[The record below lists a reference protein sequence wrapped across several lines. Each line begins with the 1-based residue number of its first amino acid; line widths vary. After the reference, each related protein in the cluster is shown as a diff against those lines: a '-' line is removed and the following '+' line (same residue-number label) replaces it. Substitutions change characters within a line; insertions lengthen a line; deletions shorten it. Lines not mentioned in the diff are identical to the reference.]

1 MFLALKIPTL
11 PLHYFVSPRKK
22 YTSQCNTFSKFQFI
36 YGIKKGK
43 FQLSSIHQK
52 QFHMLLLRRD
62 GVKNDD
68 LIFCYQKPC
77 TLHTK
82 YILQC
87 ILIWMGWKNLKSHS
101 KYQNTFAHYF
111 AMKCKGKGDACLAP
125 KTKPVIILIPL
136 KLSPIHIGYPVL
148 LLPNWMMS
156 QMLCLSSSSCG
167 QWSQERKV
175 TSGLCY
181 NYYLHH
187 FSMITLV

>member
-1 MFLALKIPTL
+1 MMAWSFATK
-11 PLHYFVSPRKK
+11 
-22 YTSQCNTFSKFQFI
+22 N
-36 YGIKKGK
+36 
-43 FQLSSIHQK
+43 
-52 QFHMLLLRRD
+52 LLL
-62 GVKNDD
+62 N
-68 LIFCYQKPC
+68 
-77 TLHTK
+77 TK
-82 YILQC
+82 YYSVSRC
-87 ILIWMGWKNLKSHS
+87 GWDKNLKSHS
-101 KYQNTFAHYF
+101 KYQNTFTHYF
-111 AMKCKGKGDACLAP
+111 TIKIQREGRCLAP
-125 KTKPVIILIPL
+125 NTKPVIILIPL

>member
-1 MFLALKIPTL
+1 
-11 PLHYFVSPRKK
+11 
-22 YTSQCNTFSKFQFI
+22 
-36 YGIKKGK
+36 
-43 FQLSSIHQK
+43 
-52 QFHMLLLRRD
+52 MLLLRRD

-77 TLHTK
+77 T
-82 YILQC
+82 YI
-87 ILIWMGWKNLKSHS
+87 ILSTTVCPDMDGITNLKSHS

-125 KTKPVIILIPL
+125 KTKPVIISIPL
-136 KLSPIHIGYPVL
+136 KLSPIHIGYTVL

>member
-1 MFLALKIPTL
+1 MKNNSIC
-11 PLHYFVSPRKK
+11 Y
-22 YTSQCNTFSKFQFI
+22 YWGEMESKMMAWSFAT
-36 YGIKKGK
+36 KN
-43 FQLSSIHQK
+43 
-52 QFHMLLLRRD
+52 LLL
-62 GVKNDD
+62 N
-68 LIFCYQKPC
+68 
-77 TLHTK
+77 TK
-82 YILQC
+82 YYSVSRC
-87 ILIWMGWKNLKSHS
+87 GWDKNLKSHS
-101 KYQNTFAHYF
+101 TLFHLQRE
-111 AMKCKGKGDACLAP
+111 GRCLAP